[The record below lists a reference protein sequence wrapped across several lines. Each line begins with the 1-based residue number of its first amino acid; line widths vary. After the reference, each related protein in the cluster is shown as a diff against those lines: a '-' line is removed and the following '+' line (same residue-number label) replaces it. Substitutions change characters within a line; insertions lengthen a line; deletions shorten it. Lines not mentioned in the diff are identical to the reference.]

1 MAGYNEREPFISN
14 PQLFMDYCTKQAG
27 VGDVRFAGLGNQ
39 FGSLQSRVIPLGNP
53 KKTKPEKPDSA
64 ESAVISQPVTI
75 VSPTQA
81 AAEQARAQ
89 IKRQRLLE
97 KETTA
102 PTKRIKKKQTT
113 TKRRKRKERD
123 L

>member
-1 MAGYNEREPFISN
+1 MAGYNKREPFISN
-14 PQLFMDYCTKQAG
+14 PQLFMDYYTKQAG

-53 KKTKPEKPDSA
+53 KNRTYST
-64 ESAVISQPVTI
+64 ESAVISQPVAI

-123 L
+123 LLA

>member
-1 MAGYNEREPFISN
+1 MASIKRGPFISN
-14 PQLFMDYCTKQAG
+14 PQLFMDYYTKQAG
-27 VGDVRFAGLGNQ
+27 VGDVQFSSLGNQ
-39 FGSLQSRVIPLGNP
+39 FGSLQSRGIPL
-53 KKTKPEKPDSA
+53 KKSENNTDFRK
-64 ESAVISQPVTI
+64 QPTVI

-102 PTKRIKKKQTT
+102 LTKRIKTKETT
-113 TKRRKRKERD
+113 TKRWKRKKRH
-123 L
+123 LLA